1 MFETLLNILSPRAN
15 IFSRGEQMFVARR
28 YYIWKAMSTE
38 SKLFKWLAKLQM
50 MPF

>member
-1 MFETLLNILSPRAN
+1 MFGTLLNILGLRAN
-15 IFSRGEQMFVARR
+15 IFPRGEQMFVVRR